1 MPDGTSHSSCDRRG
15 RNRIVTPGISL
26 GMAAISSISTPIITL
41 YLLAPYLLV
50 KLSYEYGRA
59 TTPAC
64 SSFPWLVGVAK
75 VIGVRAD
82 S

>member
-1 MPDGTSHSSCDRRG
+1 
-15 RNRIVTPGISL
+15 
-26 GMAAISSISTPIITL
+26 MAAISSISTPIITL